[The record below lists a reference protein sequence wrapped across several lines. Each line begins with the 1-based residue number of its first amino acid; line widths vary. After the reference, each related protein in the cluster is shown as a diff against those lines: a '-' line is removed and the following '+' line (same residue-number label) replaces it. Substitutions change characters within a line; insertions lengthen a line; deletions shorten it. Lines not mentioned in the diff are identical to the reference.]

1 MRGLIV
7 NKIMNNINNNCNFNE
22 IKTAEIKYG
31 IESFYLFITKTIVIL
46 FIAFVL
52 DIIKEILLLLVF
64 YNLLRTTGF
73 GVHALKS
80 WHCWFSSLLIFLGTP
95 MLMKYIDIPVY
106 LMVSIS
112 LICLLLIIR
121 YAPADTEKRPIINLK
136 RRKIYKICC
145 TITAFIYILIIIFV
159 NIEILQYA
167 LMYSLIIETFMIL
180 PISYKI
186 FGAKYDNYKSYLNK
200 VQVQ

>member
-52 DIIKEILLLLVF
+52 GIIKEILLLLVF

>member
-52 DIIKEILLLLVF
+52 GIIKEILLLLVF

-73 GVHALKS
+73 GVHALTS